1 MSKFKYFI
9 TQGFK
14 GVISNS
20 LMSLLSICIVTASML
35 LLGIFII
42 IGANLNG
49 VTQQIQEQCQIN
61 VYLPHG
67 ADVDDFRSVRSGLER
82 IENVKEVI
90 PYTKEERFKTYKE
103 NYYQDEADVVDTL
116 ASDNPLRDSCI
127 LVLEDINLAAETIE
141 AAKKVKGV
149 EEVKNSLDLINKVI
163 AITNTVRHVTLWF
176 ILGLMLISIFII
188 SNTIKL
194 GMVSRQ
200 KEIQIMR
207 YVGATN
213 WFIRWPFIVEGM
225 ILGFMGS
232 FIAAVIVL
240 LGYGAFVPSIREFMD
255 PIVILGVPEM
265 LKTISI
271 GFLFVGTVI
280 GVVGSITSIRK
291 YLEV

>member
-103 NYYQDEADVVDTL
+103 NY
-116 ASDNPLRDSCI
+116 
-127 LVLEDINLAAETIE
+127 
-141 AAKKVKGV
+141 
-149 EEVKNSLDLINKVI
+149 
-163 AITNTVRHVTLWF
+163 
-176 ILGLMLISIFII
+176 
-188 SNTIKL
+188 
-194 GMVSRQ
+194 
-200 KEIQIMR
+200 
-207 YVGATN
+207 
-213 WFIRWPFIVEGM
+213 
-225 ILGFMGS
+225 
-232 FIAAVIVL
+232 
-240 LGYGAFVPSIREFMD
+240 
-255 PIVILGVPEM
+255 
-265 LKTISI
+265 
-271 GFLFVGTVI
+271 
-280 GVVGSITSIRK
+280 
-291 YLEV
+291 